1 MQTLVSHSALG
12 SAPLEQPAS
21 AQRMHPATRRRTN
34 GHEEEAL

>member
-21 AQRMHPATRRRTN
+21 AQRMHPCDPPADEWT
-34 GHEEEAL
+34 